1 MPAELPLPPL
11 HELPSLFY
19 TLRWK
24 NCWGIRTMISSVRPM
39 FRRSLSQTA
48 GWKRWE
54 NVLARH
60 GRSFWLASRL
70 LPETVRE
77 PASIL
82 YAFFRHLDDIADKTG
97 YPEEAA
103 RQLAAW
109 RTWIV
114 SGFRMPP
121 PQPELATAVADVFR
135 RYHLDPQFTLD
146 LLSGLEDDVAQRRI
160 ETRQD
165 LLNYCYQVGGTV
177 GLTLALILGVSCTAG
192 LAAARSLGIAMQL
205 TNVVRDLGEDLRM
218 GRLYLP
224 REDIHR
230 FGLREEQLFELAQRR
245 TRPTPELQALLRLMV
260 TRARS
265 YYHFASDGFAC
276 LPDTV
281 RFGIVAAAELYA
293 GILRVVEHNEYDTLR
308 LRAVVSSD
316 EKLLAV
322 LRAWHLDRRFRRRKV
337 TRCRTCG

>member
-1 MPAELPLPPL
+1 MI
-11 HELPSLFY
+11 SLFEP
-19 TLRWK
+19 LFRQPSS
-24 NCWGIRTMISSVRPM
+24 RTTSW
-39 FRRSLSQTA
+39 Q
-48 GWKRWE
+48 RWE
-54 NVLARH
+54 YVLARH

-70 LPETVRE
+70 LPPTVRE
-77 PASIL
+77 PASIV
-82 YAFFRHLDDIADKTG
+82 YAFFRHLDDIADKTAR
-97 YPEEAA
+97 PEVAA
-103 RQLAAW
+103 QQLAAW

-114 SGFRMPP
+114 SSFRVSP
-121 PQPELATAVADVFR
+121 PQPELAAAVADVFR
-135 RYHLDPQFTLD
+135 RYHLDPRFSLD

-165 LLNYCYQVGGTV
+165 LLHYCYQVGGTV
-177 GLTLALILGVSCTAG
+177 GLTMAPILGVSCPAG

-205 TNVVRDLGEDLRM
+205 TNIVRDLGEDLRM

-224 REDIHR
+224 REDVHR
-230 FGLREEQLFELAQRR
+230 FGLREEQLFDLAQRR
-245 TRPTPELQALLRLMV
+245 TRPTPELQALLRLMI

-265 YYHFASDGFAC
+265 FYRFAGEGFAC

-281 RFGIVAAAELYA
+281 RFGIIAAAELYA
-293 GILRVVEHNEYDTLR
+293 GILRVVEHNQYDSLR

-322 LRAWHLDRRFRRRKV
+322 LRAWHLDRRYRRREE